1 MADINLTAEQVA
13 ALILSIGDKSKL
25 KTADKQTLVGAINE
39 VIDINFVPQIG
50 DLDDL
55 ATSAKDNLVAAINEV
70 AGNADNAATAA
81 ATAKQTADNAATAAG
96 NAATAAATAQQ
107 TADQAATDAKNAVH
121 GMDISRNTNGGYTA
135 KWTENSKAKSASI
148 YGGVGLAEVTEI
160 MSFNTDTQ
168 LPMLQKSKIDGSHE
182 YPVMIG
188 DLLVYTGADYIVSV
202 WSAEAGTNV
211 EQTIAARNE
220 VFRVRAVS
228 NYGTDDE
235 YYNVE
240 RTGLVLQENGFVDRR
255 EEWLAWLLESE
266 GQTSDADVGLSQVF
280 RFLKQLPD
288 GLHYLDNTA
297 CWGKFWSVNQGGKC
311 VVFAPPDIYII
322 TGDSGVLKMT
332 SAGTLEKYSN
342 GGEMLV
348 KTVDLLNCVPPKTT
362 AADALKIWAVGVD
375 GTPAWTAVVN
385 AEEVA
390 V

>member
-1 MADINLTAEQVA
+1 
-13 ALILSIGDKSKL
+13 
-25 KTADKQTLVGAINE
+25 
-39 VIDINFVPQIG
+39 
-50 DLDDL
+50 
-55 ATSAKDNLVAAINEV
+55 
-70 AGNADNAATAA
+70 
-81 ATAKQTADNAATAAG
+81 
-96 NAATAAATAQQ
+96 
-107 TADQAATDAKNAVH
+107 
-121 GMDISRNTNGGYTA
+121 
-135 KWTENSKAKSASI
+135 
-148 YGGVGLAEVTEI
+148 
-160 MSFNTDTQ
+160 
-168 LPMLQKSKIDGSHE
+168 
-182 YPVMIG
+182 MIG

-211 EQTIAARNE
+211 EQTIAVRNE

-288 GLHYLDNTA
+288 GLHYLDNPS

-342 GGEMLV
+342 SGEMLV
-348 KTVDLLNCVPPKTT
+348 KSVDLLNSVPPKTT
-362 AADALKIWAVGVD
+362 SADAGKVLTVAADGSLVWQ
-375 GTPAWTAVVN
+375 
-385 AEEVA
+385 
-390 V
+390 